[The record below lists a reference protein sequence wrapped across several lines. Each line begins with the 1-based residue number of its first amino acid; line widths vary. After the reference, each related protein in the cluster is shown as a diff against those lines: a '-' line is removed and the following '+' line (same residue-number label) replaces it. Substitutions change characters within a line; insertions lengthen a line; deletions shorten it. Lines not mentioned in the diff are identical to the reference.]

1 MGKMLIGGEAVLGTN
16 GKIQGFNPAANEP
29 FGPEF
34 GGATKAD
41 LTRACA
47 LAGEAFNFSTGKPLN
62 VIEVVDA
69 IRAAMKSNL
78 APVILN
84 EASNEIREQHLDSSK
99 AHSVLK
105 WRAKFGLEQGLPLTI
120 EWYRQY
126 LNART

>member
-1 MGKMLIGGEAVLGTN
+1 
-16 GKIQGFNPAANEP
+16 
-29 FGPEF
+29 
-34 GGATKAD
+34 
-41 LTRACA
+41 
-47 LAGEAFNFSTGKPLN
+47 

-69 IRAAMKSNL
+69 IRAAMKSDL

-99 AHSVLK
+99 AHKVLR
-105 WRAKFGLEQGLPLTI
+105 WRAKFGLEQGLPRTI